1 VGQPREALLKRYTP
15 FVLSTLRTAGL
26 HPLPILARTAAR
38 TPLARR
44 LPFLIS
50 RVPSTDGVALTFDDG
65 PGKLLDDYL
74 LALDRG
80 GASATFFLVG
90 EQVERDPKRAA
101 VIVQAGHEV
110 AVHCYQHISH
120 LHSWP
125 RDVINDMRRAK
136 AEIEDAIGGPTHF
149 YRPPHGVFSLASWR
163 EARRLG
169 WQRALW
175 TRAAWDWTLDATPES
190 IAARIGT
197 PSAGEVLLLHD
208 ADWYAQAGSD
218 RRTLLALPL
227 IFDQLQSVGLR
238 ARTIGEL
245 ANPRVFSREARLVES
260 DIHEARSPDR
270 VPA

>member
-1 VGQPREALLKRYTP
+1 VGQPREALLKRCAPYA
-15 FVLSTLRTAGL
+15 LSTLRTAGL

-65 PGKLLDDYL
+65 PGKLLDNYL
-74 LALDRG
+74 LTLDLS
-80 GASATFFLVG
+80 GATATFFLVG

-101 VIVQAGHEV
+101 AIVQAGHEV
-110 AVHCYQHISH
+110 AVHGYQHIPH
-120 LHSWP
+120 LQSWP
-125 RDVINDMRRAK
+125 RDVVNDMRRAK
-136 AEIEDAIGGPTHF
+136 AVIEDAIGGPTHF

-163 EARRLG
+163 EAGRLG
-169 WQRALW
+169 WRRALW
-175 TRAAWDWTLDATPES
+175 SRAAWDWTLDSTPES

-208 ADWYAQAGSD
+208 ADWYSQAGSD

-227 IFDQLQSVGLR
+227 ILDRLQSVGLHAR
-238 ARTIGEL
+238 ALGEL
-245 ANPRVFSREARLVES
+245 ANPRVFSRETRFVEP
-260 DIHEARSPDR
+260 DIHDVRGPDR
-270 VPA
+270 APA